1 MTNNGTYYN
10 DNDPFICE
18 WVRNL
23 IKKGLVPDGE
33 VDERSIENVKPEEI
47 KGFIQ
52 HHFCCGICGWPL
64 ALNLAGWP
72 ADRSILS
79 ASFPCQP
86 FSCAGSQKGGND
98 KRHIWPEG
106 LRIISEL
113 HPGTI
118 FGEQVPGA
126 IGWGW
131 LDAVFDDL
139 EENGYTCG
147 ALVLPACSI
156 GAPHIRQRIYWVAN
170 LQKSGRGQFHKH
182 NSKSQARGKA
192 VARRGY
198 VGGRGEDCER
208 LAHAKGRGQRA
219 DGCPAGQAAGGAE
232 QRQQGG
238 AMANAA
244 DTGCGRPD
252 EQERGQERRAFE
264 EWLNPPWS
272 DSTWLACLDGKI
284 RQVPL
289 EPAFQPVADGFS
301 GSRVGVLR
309 AAGNAIS
316 PPAAAMFI
324 KAYLETEA

>member
-1 MTNNGTYYN
+1 MNKWNYYN

-208 LAHAKGRGQRA
+208 S
-219 DGCPAGQAAGGAE
+219 
-232 QRQQGG
+232 
-238 AMANAA
+238 
-244 DTGCGRPD
+244 
-252 EQERGQERRAFE
+252 
-264 EWLNPPWS
+264 WS